1 MKTSQQLYLLDGS
14 SYIYRA
20 YYGIRDLATSDG
32 MPTNAVF
39 GFTKMLLDLLQEN
52 RPDYLAV
59 VFDRPREETF
69 RRKIYPEY
77 KANRDAMPEDLV
89 PQIAYIKK
97 VLQALNIPDLEAP
110 GFEAD
115 DVIATLARRY
125 AAEGIQVTVVTG
137 DKDLMQIV
145 DDRIGLLD
153 TMKNKRLGENKHP
166 GENKHLG
173 ESKQRGKDKRS
184 GPQEVLD
191 RFGVP
196 AELVPDVLGLAG
208 DTSDNIPGVPGIGE
222 KTAAELI
229 RRFGSLEDVLKWKHL
244 VSGKKRK
251 ENLHAYADQARLSKT
266 LATLRYDVDLE
277 APLAS
282 LTRQAPNLSALMPLL
297 RELEFDSLAIAFTPP
312 APGVVELYTDGSC
325 GKPGGGSCGKPGD
338 GSCGEPGDGPGR
350 GSGPGGYGVILRYGE
365 HEKEL
370 SGFELASTSQRME
383 LLAAIKG
390 LEALHNPSNVHVF
403 SDSQYLVQ
411 GMSKWIHNWTR
422 NGRLQDPDAL
432 ANQDLWKQIAALSH
446 KHEITWEWVRGHAG
460 HPFNERCDKLAKRAA
475 EDGIR
480 ATEVLNTSEETTKE
494 VAAVTVPV
502 EPVNQEPITTRE
514 DTDCDSDDDGQLRLC

>member
-1 MKTSQQLYLLDGS
+1 MNLPSQLYLLDGS

-77 KANRDAMPEDLV
+77 KANRDAMPDDLA
-89 PQIAYIKK
+89 PQIPYIKK
-97 VLQALNIPDLEAP
+97 ILQALNIPSLEAP
-110 GFEAD
+110 EFEAD

-153 TMKNKRLGENKHP
+153 TMRDKKT
-166 GENKHLG
+166 
-173 ESKQRGKDKRS
+173 GKDKRS
-184 GPQEVLD
+184 GPQEVLE

-196 AELVPDVLGLAG
+196 VELVPDVLGLAG

-222 KTAAELI
+222 KTAAELV

-251 ENLHAYADQARLSKT
+251 ENLHNHAEQARLSKT
-266 LATLRYDVDLE
+266 LATVRYDVGLE
-277 APLAS
+277 VPIAN
-282 LTRQAPNLSALMPLL
+282 LTRQTPNLSALIPLL
-297 RELEFDSLAIAFTPP
+297 RELEFGSLEIAFTSP
-312 APGVVELYTDGSC
+312 APGVVELYCDGSG
-325 GKPGGGSCGKPGD
+325 GKPEDRSGEKSGD
-338 GSCGEPGDGPGR
+338 GSERKPKNGSGN

-370 SGFELASTSQRME
+370 SGSEPASTSQRME

-390 LEALHNPSNVHVF
+390 LEALHSPSKVHVF

-411 GMSKWIHNWTR
+411 GISKWIHGWAR
-422 NGRLQDPDAL
+422 NGRLEDPDAL
-432 ANQDLWKQIAALSH
+432 ANQDLWKQLDSLSR

-475 EDGIR
+475 QGGMPV
-480 ATEVLNTSEETTKE
+480 AEEPNPIKE
-494 VAAVTVPV
+494 TGGKVSLPVESVKQEPVPV
-502 EPVNQEPITTRE
+502 KENA
-514 DTDCDSDDDGQLRLC
+514 DFDADDDGQLRLC